1 MRLQR
6 TVLGANGKP
15 TLGKLTSRDGKFMC
29 VTLERPADG
38 DHPCIP
44 AGIYQVGI
52 DWHHPTDLEK
62 RYRCPELQDVPGRSQ
77 IQIHVANRCGELLGC
92 IAPGERI
99 GPDCVEASKS
109 AFDRLMAYLEGAALP
124 FTLEVVDP

>member
-6 TVLGANGKP
+6 TVLGAGGKP

-29 VTLERPADG
+29 YTLERPADG

-44 AGIYQVGI
+44 AGSYKVTE
-52 DWHHPTDLEK
+52 DWHHPGDVEK
-62 RYRCPELQDVPGRSQ
+62 RYRCPELLDVPGRSQ

-99 GPDCVEASKS
+99 GPGCVEQSQS
-109 AFDRLMAYLEGAALP
+109 AFDRLMHYLDGASLP
-124 FTLEVVDP
+124 FELEVVNP